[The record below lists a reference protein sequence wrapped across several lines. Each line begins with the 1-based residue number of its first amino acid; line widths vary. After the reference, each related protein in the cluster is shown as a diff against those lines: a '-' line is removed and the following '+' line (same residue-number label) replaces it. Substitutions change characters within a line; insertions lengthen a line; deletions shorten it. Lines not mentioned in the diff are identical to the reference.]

1 MTLLLAGLDTA
12 KREKG
17 MVLENTCETDVAT
30 VAIRRGFA
38 PGVGQGPEEGGW
50 EEEAGAI
57 AILFLFYFFKFNSV
71 FAREHALYY
80 FTHFKVIEI
89 VLWLRIQSKLVNV
102 SCALEKNEY
111 PAVVEWS
118 VLIR

>member
-57 AILFLFYFFKFNSV
+57 AILFLFYFFN
-71 FAREHALYY
+71 LYWSIIASQY
-80 FTHFKVIEI
+80 C
-89 VLWLRIQSKLVNV
+89 V
-102 SCALEKNEY
+102 SC
-111 PAVVEWS
+111 VS
-118 VLIR
+118 